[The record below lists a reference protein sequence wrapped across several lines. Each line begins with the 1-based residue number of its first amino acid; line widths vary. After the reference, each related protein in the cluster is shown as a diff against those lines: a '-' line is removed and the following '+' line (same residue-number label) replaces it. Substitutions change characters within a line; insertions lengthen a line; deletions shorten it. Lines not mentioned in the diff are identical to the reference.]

1 MVNDGYEIQP
11 NTLVFFNAWAIGRD
25 PECWKNPEDFI
36 PERFCSSSVTNEDI
50 DIDYK
55 SVEFEMIP
63 FGGGRRGCP
72 GISLGVATVELALA
86 NLLYAFDWELPFG
99 MVKQDID
106 TNTLPGLTTHK
117 KNPLCL
123 VAKLYH

>member
-1 MVNDGYEIQP
+1 M
-11 NTLVFFNAWAIGRD
+11 AIGRD
-25 PECWKNPEDFI
+25 PECWKNPEDFN
-36 PERFCSSSVTNEDI
+36 PERFCSSVISNNIDI

-55 SVEFEMIP
+55 SVEFEMVP

-99 MVKQDID
+99 MVKEDID
-106 TNTLPGLTTHK
+106 TNTLPGLTMHK

-123 VAKLYH
+123 VAELYD